1 MSFRKEAETLN
12 REQKAAVVEE
22 VAGEIRAADAI
33 FAIDYRGLTVTEAA
47 ELRTRLREAGA
58 NLRVVKNRL
67 TLLAADAADAEY
79 LKEHL
84 EGPTALTFVVDGGD
98 AALAAKALAQFERA
112 HGYPQLKG
120 GALGAEVLSLD
131 QVIAISRLP
140 ARDQL
145 QAQLVGMV
153 ASPITGLVRGLGS
166 LIQGLALQLGQIAE
180 QGLVAGEVPAEVEAS
195 AETTESEEEPAAE
208 AEAPVAEE
216 EPAEEAE
223 APAAEE
229 APAEA
234 EAPGDDTTLEAE
246 APAEG
251 ESTEKED

>member
-1 MSFRKEAETLN
+1 MN

-22 VAGEIRAADAI
+22 VAGEIRGADAI
-33 FAIDYRGLTVTEAA
+33 FAIDYRGLSVTEAA
-47 ELRTRLREAGA
+47 ELRTKLRDAGA
-58 NLRVVKNRL
+58 SMRVVKNRL

-84 EGPTALTFVVDGGD
+84 EGPTALTFVIEGGD
-98 AALAAKALAQFERA
+98 AALAAKALAQFERE

-120 GALGAEVLSLD
+120 GALGTEPLSLD
-131 QVIAISRLP
+131 QVVAISRLP
-140 ARDQL
+140 GRDQL

-180 QGLVAGEVPAEVEAS
+180 QGLVAGEAPAAEAEAPTEAEAP

-208 AEAPVAEE
+208 AEAP
-216 EPAEEAE
+216 
-223 APAAEE
+223 AAEE

-234 EAPGDDTTLEAE
+234 EAPAEDTTLEAE

>member
-180 QGLVAGEVPAEVEAS
+180 QGLVA
-195 AETTESEEEPAAE
+195 
-208 AEAPVAEE
+208 EE